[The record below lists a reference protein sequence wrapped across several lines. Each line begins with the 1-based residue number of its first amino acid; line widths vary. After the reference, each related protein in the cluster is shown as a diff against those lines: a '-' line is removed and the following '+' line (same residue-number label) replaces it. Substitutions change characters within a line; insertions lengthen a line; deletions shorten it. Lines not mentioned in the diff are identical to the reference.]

1 MVMPKSVV
9 ETTPLV
15 IARIR
20 QRERASALR
29 RARSDCRHGRI
40 PIAQLAGVE
49 AERGVTSPHDLLTNS

>member
-15 IARIR
+15 IARIK

-29 RARSDCRHGRI
+29 RARSACRRGRI
-40 PIAQLAGVE
+40 PTAQLAGVAGE
-49 AERGVTSPHDLLTNS
+49 GGVGSPHDVLTNS